1 MKKLDLKFA
10 NILCKKFRFSLFLVT
25 KNYSKK
31 EIRVRSLDGTDL
43 GAMTIEGF
51 ADFLQEKINQKN

>member
-1 MKKLDLKFA
+1 LQKVPFFIVLGDQELQQ
-10 NILCKKFRFSLFLVT
+10 
-25 KNYSKK
+25 K

-51 ADFLQEKINQKN
+51 AEFLQEKINQKN